1 MIIKDTTEEHDERT
15 FEVGNYIKCNDD
27 RVIFSTALYIY
38 PDEEE
43 VVTSCG
49 DAYYDI
55 SISFDTFLEVAEMI
69 KSLRKERAK
78 DIKEKILRKENK

>member
-1 MIIKDTTEEHDERT
+1 MIIKDTTEEHGERT

-43 VVTSCG
+43 VATSCG
-49 DAYYDI
+49 DAYYDF
-55 SISFDTFLEVAEMI
+55 SISFDTFLKVADKI
-69 KSLRKERAK
+69 KELRKEKKNGIR
-78 DIKEKILRKENK
+78 R